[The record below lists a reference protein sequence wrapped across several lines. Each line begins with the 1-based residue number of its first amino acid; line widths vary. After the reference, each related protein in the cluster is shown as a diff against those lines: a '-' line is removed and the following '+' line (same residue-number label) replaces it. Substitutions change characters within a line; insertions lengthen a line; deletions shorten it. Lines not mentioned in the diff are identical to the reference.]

1 MRQERRASVPIFDA
15 RAISTDVDTR
25 TSGGHRRDSLPGCF
39 DAGVIF
45 LGIGVGRRR
54 SAGENSATS
63 NRQGARAGSVSAAI
77 GRGAGPRAD
86 RSFI

>member
-1 MRQERRASVPIFDA
+1 MDVGIFDA
-15 RAISTDVDTR
+15 SNFHGCGCTYV
-25 TSGGHRRDSLPGCF
+25 SGGHRRDSLPGCC

-45 LGIGVGRRR
+45 RGIGVGRRR

-63 NRQGARAGSVSAAI
+63 NRQGARAGSLSAAI